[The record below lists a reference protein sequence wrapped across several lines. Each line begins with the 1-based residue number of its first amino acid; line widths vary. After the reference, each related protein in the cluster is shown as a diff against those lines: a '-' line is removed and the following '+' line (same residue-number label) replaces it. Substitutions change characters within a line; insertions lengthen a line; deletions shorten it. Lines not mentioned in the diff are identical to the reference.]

1 MLETLLLPI
10 PETTM
15 FQYYLDKLY
24 VHGRALLTIGKSVN
38 ETKMMIG
45 KLLIDRMREGGML
58 PDVKKAEFK
67 VFSQFGED
75 GIIQYLVHQSGIR
88 DDEKTLVEFGSDFY
102 GEANTRFL
110 VLNDNWRAL
119 LIDGK
124 PSAIRTI
131 RRQPFFWS
139 HDITAV
145 ASFIT
150 AENIND
156 IIGGSGF
163 IGQIGLLSIDID
175 GNDFWVWDRIS
186 VVHPVIVVA
195 EYNSVWGAERAVTI
209 PYDPKFYRMKAHY
222 SGQYFGCSLKALE
235 ILAERK
241 GYALVGCNS
250 NANNCFFVRKD
261 RLNGQPALTSKQA
274 YVRARF
280 RDMRNPAGEFTY
292 VSGHAEAL
300 KAMADLPLVD
310 VETDKTIQVRDLSA

>member
-1 MLETLLLPI
+1 
-10 PETTM
+10 M
-15 FQYYLDKLY
+15 FRYYLDKLH

-38 ETKMMIG
+38 EAKMMLA
-45 KLLIDRMREGGML
+45 KLLIDSML
-58 PDVKKAEFK
+58 AKGLIADIQKAEFK

-75 GIIQYLVHQSGIR
+75 GIIQYLVHRAKIGE
-88 DDEKTLVEFGSDFY
+88 DEKTLVEFGSDFY

-131 RRQPFFWS
+131 RRQPIFWL

-156 IIGGSGF
+156 IIGTNGYRGRL
-163 IGQIGLLSIDID
+163 GLLSIDID
-175 GNDFWVWDRIS
+175 GNDYWVWEKID
-186 VVHPVIVVA
+186 VVDPVIIVA
-195 EYNSVWGAERAVTI
+195 EYNSVWGARQAVTI
-209 PYDPKFYRMKAHY
+209 PYDSSFHRMNAHY

-235 ILAERK
+235 ILADRK

-250 NANNCFFVRKD
+250 NANNCFFLRKD
-261 RLNGQPALTSKQA
+261 RLNGQPTLTSEEA
-274 YVRARF
+274 YVMARF
-280 RDMRNPAGEFTY
+280 RDTRGPDGKFLYVAGHE
-292 VSGHAEAL
+292 AAL
-300 KAMADLPLVD
+300 KSMADLPLVD
-310 VETDKTIQVRDLSA
+310 IETGATIRVRDLKV